1 MKQLLLL
8 FFSII
13 FSQKTTEPFDSNA
26 LGESREITIAL
37 PASFEK
43 NPTKNIHFLFYWTG
57 LLVQSVLW
65 STILWRGMIYL
76 KWSLLASAKN
86 KNNEHRGQ
94 YLWWSR

>member
-8 FFSII
+8 FFS
-13 FSQKTTEPFDSNA
+13 SQHFHKKTTEPFDSNA

-57 LLVQSVLW
+57 ITCSIRFMEHYLMAP
-65 STILWRGMIYL
+65 IGMIYL
-76 KWSLLASAKN
+76 K
-86 KNNEHRGQ
+86 
-94 YLWWSR
+94 

>member
-8 FFSII
+8 FFSIAA
-13 FSQKTTEPFDSNA
+13 FSQKPEPFDSNA

-43 NPTKNIHFLFYWTG
+43 IPQKISTYFTG

-65 STILWRGMIYL
+65 STILCAYWDDLPEMIIVGI
-76 KWSLLASAKN
+76 SQN
-86 KNNEHRGQ
+86 KITNI
-94 YLWWSR
+94 